1 MRNFLKFLVRFHAF
15 FLFLALEALCL
26 VFYFRSAAY
35 PNAAVVYSAN
45 QLSGNTYARIA
56 AVRAYGRLS
65 LVNDSLN
72 QQNARLRERLEQ
84 LGSPDSQRAGSITDS
99 LFRQQYTYV
108 PVRIINSSITAR
120 NNYLTLDKGRRDGL
134 SADMGLITERGIAG
148 RIIAVSEHY
157 AVAMSVLHSKFS
169 TSAEWRPIAGQSG
182 NAAAGSP
189 FSGEGDLAALP
200 PPAENPDGAAVSGRL
215 SWDGKKP
222 GIAQLIDL
230 PGHVQPQP
238 GDPIYTTGFSTL
250 FPQGVPIGTVR
261 EVRQA
266 PGSFFLEVDVALSA
280 DLSSLRHAYAVRD
293 LRKWERDSLEQASST
308 YGR

>member
-35 PNAAVVYSAN
+35 PNAAVVHSAN
-45 QLSGNTYARIA
+45 RLSGSTYARIA
-56 AVRAYGRLS
+56 AFRAYGRLS
-65 LVNDSLN
+65 LENDSLN
-72 QQNARLRERLEQ
+72 QQNARLREL
-84 LGSPDSQRAGSITDS
+84 LGQQGSAENLGTNIITDS
-99 LFRQQYTYV
+99 LYRQQYTYV

-120 NNYLTLDKGRRDGL
+120 NNYLTLDKGRADGL
-134 SADMGLITERGIAG
+134 SADMGLVTERGIAG

-169 TSAEWRPIAGQSG
+169 TSAEWRP
-182 NAAAGSP
+182 GSEQP
-189 FSGEGDLAALP
+189 GSDAPGGSFSVEGGSAALP
-200 PPAENPDGAAVSGRL
+200 PVSESPEGSAVSGRL
-215 SWDGKKP
+215 SWNGKHP
-222 GIAQLIDL
+222 GIVQLIDL

-238 GDPIYTTGFSTL
+238 GDPIFTTGFSTL
-250 FPQGVPIGTVR
+250 FPQGVPVGNVR

-266 PGSFFLEVDVALSA
+266 PGSYFLEVDVALSA
-280 DLSSLRHAYAVRD
+280 DLASLRHAYAVVD
-293 LRKWERDSLEQASST
+293 LHKWERDSLEQASST